1 MVLER
6 YLPALIRKV
15 SIEVISIRPG
25 FQLNKSRLNGYMSFP
40 RCDITA

>member
-6 YLPALIRKV
+6 YLHALIRKAW
-15 SIEVISIRPG
+15 IEGVSIRPG
-25 FQLNKSRLNGYMSFP
+25 FQLNKSCLNGYMSVP